1 MPNNDSN
8 RRCRSPRYANLHRNF
23 GAPRPG
29 RTGLDAGSIA
39 AVCKSSEPRRPSLL
53 QRTHSFGG
61 LGIVLCLAARQ
72 TYSNRESL
80 VSERTRP
87 DPKIRSEALQNPRR
101 DQLLQPDRVV
111 AAIRLEPGQTVADIG
126 AGPGYFAFRFARVV
140 GPTGRVYGVDIEP
153 HFIAELERLSRI
165 SGLDNVVPVL
175 TSPDSPGLQPA
186 SVDVAFFCSVYRHIE
201 DRPGYLRRLRDCLK
215 PNGRIAI
222 LEWRKTD
229 ALGGELPAPGMP
241 NPPQAERISPEQV
254 IRELRE
260 GGFTILE
267 RPEFL
272 EHHFFVIAGTTD

>member
-1 MPNNDSN
+1 ML
-8 RRCRSPRYANLHRNF
+8 RHTR
-23 GAPRPG
+23 
-29 RTGLDAGSIA
+29 
-39 AVCKSSEPRRPSLL
+39 
-53 QRTHSFGG
+53 SFGG
-61 LGIVLCLAARQ
+61 LGIVLCLAAML
-72 TYSNRESL
+72 TSSHREAL
-80 VSERTRP
+80 ASERKRP
-87 DPKIRSEALQNPRR
+87 EPRIRSEALQNPRR

-111 AAIRLEPGQTVADIG
+111 AALRLEPGQTVADIG
-126 AGPGYFAFRFARVV
+126 SGPGYFAFRFARVV

-153 HFIAELERLSRI
+153 EFVAELGRLSRT

-229 ALGGELPAPGMP
+229 VLGREIPSPGMP

-254 IRELRE
+254 VRELKD

-272 EHHFFVIAGTTD
+272 EHHFFVIAGMTD

>member
-1 MPNNDSN
+1 M
-8 RRCRSPRYANLHRNF
+8 LHR
-23 GAPRPG
+23 
-29 RTGLDAGSIA
+29 LGSF
-39 AVCKSSEPRRPSLL
+39 V
-53 QRTHSFGG
+53 G
-61 LGIVLCLAARQ
+61 LGILLCLTAML
-72 TYSNRESL
+72 TSSNREAL
-80 VSERTRP
+80 ASERKRP
-87 DPKIRSEALQNPRR
+87 EPRIRSEALQNPRR

-111 AAIRLEPGQTVADIG
+111 AALRLEPGQTVADIG
-126 AGPGYFAFRFARVV
+126 SGPGYFAFRFARVV

-175 TSPDSPGLQPA
+175 TSPDSPGLPPA
-186 SVDVAFFCSVYRHIE
+186 SVDVAFFCSVYRHIG
-201 DRPGYLRRLRDCLK
+201 DRPAYLRRLRDCLK

-229 ALGGELPAPGMP
+229 ALGGELLPPGMP